1 MLQSRATYRSIWIT
15 YLRPHWR
22 QALLLLGLLLT
33 NTGLRLYN
41 PWLLAG
47 FIDVAVGG
55 GAMKQLAQ
63 LALLFLGV
71 ALVTQS
77 NGVLVNYLAA
87 NIGLRATNRLRRD
100 LLLHTLRLDM
110 SFHNEHTPGELIERV
125 DGDVGALNNF
135 LSRFAVELTNNLLL
149 LVGTL
154 VMLYTI
160 DWRVG
165 SALLLFALLIL
176 WLTFRL
182 RDVAVPHFTAARQA
196 HADLYGFLEE
206 RLAGTEDVRANG
218 ATGYVMLRFYERCRA
233 LLRKDLRAHLTGS
246 AVYQFISFSFALGT
260 MLALGLGAYLFYGG
274 SITIGTVYLIYRYSE
289 LLHEP
294 IEVIGRQFQ
303 ELQQAGAAILR
314 IRAILG
320 IQPLL
325 PQNGQTDLPSGAL
338 AVKFDQVQFRYADMA
353 DDSRVLHD
361 ISFQLPPG
369 SVLGLL
375 GRTGSGKTTLARLL
389 FRLYDPTQGA
399 VQLNGIDL
407 PSVCPTALR
416 QRVSMVTQEIQLFH
430 ASLRDN
436 LTMFEP
442 GTSDEQIIQ
451 VLQEVGL
458 ARWYTTLPAGL
469 ETQLTPGGLSGG
481 EAQLLAFARVFLR
494 NPGLVILDEASS
506 RLDPATEQ
514 TAGSGG
520 GPLIT
525 KRTAIIIAHR
535 LTTVQRA
542 DYIMVLDN
550 GRCVEYGPPA
560 TGRRPRL
567 ALCPPA
573 AHRIRGGACIR
584 VIG

>member
-1 MLQSRATYRSIWIT
+1 MTQSRTTYRSILIT
-15 YLRPHWR
+15 YLRPYWR
-22 QALLLLGLLLT
+22 QSLLLLGLLMT

-41 PWLLAG
+41 PQLLAG
-47 FIDVAVGG
+47 FVDAAVGG
-55 GAMKQLAQ
+55 GVMNQLVQ

-71 ALVTQS
+71 ALMTQLT
-77 NGVLVNYLAA
+77 GVMGNYLAA
-87 NIGLRATNRLRRD
+87 NVGLRATNRLRSD

-110 SFHNEHTPGELIERV
+110 SFHNERTPGELIERV
-125 DGDVGALNNF
+125 DGDVSALNNF
-135 LSRFAVELTNNLLL
+135 LSRFAVELINNLLL

-154 VMLYTI
+154 VILYTI

-182 RDVAVPHFTAARQA
+182 RDVAVPHFTASRQA

-218 ATGYVMLRFYERCRA
+218 ATSYIMLRFYERCRT
-233 LLRKDLRAHLTGS
+233 LLRKDLRAHLTGG
-246 AVYQFISFSFALGT
+246 AVYHFINFTFALGSI
-260 MLALGLGAYLFYGG
+260 LALGLGAYLFYGG

-289 LLHEP
+289 LLQEP
-294 IEVIGRQFQ
+294 IEIIGRQFQ

-314 IRAILG
+314 TRALLG
-320 IQPLL
+320 IQLVL
-325 PQNGQTDLPSGAL
+325 AQNGQTELPPGAL
-338 AVKFDQVQFRYADMA
+338 AVEFDQVYFRYADM
-353 DDSRVLHD
+353 DVDSRVLHD

-389 FRLYDPTQGA
+389 FRLYDPTQGT
-399 VQLNGIDL
+399 VQLNGIAL
-407 PSVCPTALR
+407 PSVCPTTLR

-442 GTSDEQIIQ
+442 GTPDERIMQ
-451 VLQEVGL
+451 VIREVGL

-469 ETQLTPGGLSGG
+469 DTQLTPGGLSGG

-514 TAGSGG
+514 RLEAAVDSLLTE
-520 GPLIT
+520 
-525 KRTAIIIAHR
+525 RTAIIIAHR

-550 GRCVEYGPPA
+550 GRCVEYGLRRQLAADPTSRFA
-560 TGRRPRL
+560 HLLRTGL
-567 ALCPPA
+567 EEAL
-573 AHRIRGGACIR
+573 
-584 VIG
+584 V